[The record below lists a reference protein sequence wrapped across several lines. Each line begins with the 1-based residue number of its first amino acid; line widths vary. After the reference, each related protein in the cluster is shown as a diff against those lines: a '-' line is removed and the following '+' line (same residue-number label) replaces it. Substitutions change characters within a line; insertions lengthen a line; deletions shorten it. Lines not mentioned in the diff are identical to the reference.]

1 MSNYLFADGHAKAFS
16 QTRTAAPMNSWH
28 IDETPLPPARGRSAR
43 QAEARFH

>member
-28 IDETPLPPARGRSAR
+28 IDETPLPPAGQNALW
-43 QAEARFH
+43 QAEARFR